1 MLKEI
6 NMRVLKTILLFIPYT
21 VYLLF
26 CKIFHKE
33 KKTTWYNDT
42 HNSRK
47 RFDPHDTI
55 AGAGSGSETDHTIC
69 NTMIHKHSL

>member
-26 CKIFHKE
+26 CKLFRKE
-33 KKTTWYNDT
+33 KKASWYNDF
-42 HNSRK
+42 HQNK
-47 RFDPHDTI
+47 GDPADTV
-55 AGAGSGSETDHTIC
+55 AGAGSGSQADHAIC
-69 NTMIHKHSL
+69 STMIHKHSL